1 VPSGPASAAFEQQEP
16 QVIRTVATAGSA
28 ATLEDTLQ
36 ELSRRM
42 RWNLTPE
49 QRGRLMNMAGDL
61 CMEADQRERALLYF
75 DACIDL
81 YLVAGRFAASAAVCE
96 KLVRLN
102 PEVVRARCTLAW
114 LAIARGLDDEA
125 VRRIEEYGEAALRL
139 ERTVIAQRQLRA
151 MAEEVDSEAV
161 LEAIAHALLKLG
173 DAVAADR
180 VFGLT
185 HASSA
190 RTRRLYGNPSERER
204 AIIARLTT
212 AWTA

>member
-1 VPSGPASAAFEQQEP
+1 VTRTPAQSP
-16 QVIRTVATAGSA
+16 TGV
-28 ATLEDTLQ
+28 TLEASLQ
-36 ELSRRM
+36 ELSSRM
-42 RWNLTPE
+42 RWNLSPE

-61 CMEADQRERALLYF
+61 CMEAADHARALLYF
-75 DACIDL
+75 DACIDQ
-81 YLVAGRFAASAAVCE
+81 YVSAGRFAAGAAICE

-125 VRRIEEYGEAALRL
+125 QMRIEEYGEAALRQ
-139 ERTVIAQRQLRA
+139 ERPTIALAQLRA

-161 LEAIAHALLKLG
+161 LETIAHALLKLG
-173 DAVAADR
+173 DARSADR

-190 RTRRLYGNPSERER
+190 RSGRLYGNPAERER
-204 AIIARLTT
+204 AIIRRLTT
-212 AWTA
+212 AWSADFPAARA